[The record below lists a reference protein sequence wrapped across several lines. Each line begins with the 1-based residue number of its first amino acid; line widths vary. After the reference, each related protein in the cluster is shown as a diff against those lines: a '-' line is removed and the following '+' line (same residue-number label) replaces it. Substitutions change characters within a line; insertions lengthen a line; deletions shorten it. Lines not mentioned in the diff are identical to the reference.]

1 MKIAVSAVGPGLDS
15 DVDPRFGRCAYFII
29 VDSETMEW
37 EGLENRD
44 AAMPSGAGIG
54 AARFVA
60 QKGARA
66 VITGVV
72 GPKASQTLSAA
83 GIQVY
88 TVAGGPVREA
98 VEAFR
103 SGSLQAGRES
113 VASPPEGSGQG
124 QGRGMGMGRG
134 QGRGQGR
141 GMGRGMG
148 GGMGR
153 GMGGGRRNG

>member
-1 MKIAVSAVGPGLDS
+1 MKIAVSAVEPRLDS
-15 DVDPRFGRCAYFII
+15 IVDPRFGRCPYFII
-29 VDSETMEW
+29 VDSESMEW

-44 AAMPSGAGIG
+44 AAMASGAGIG

-60 QKGARA
+60 QQGARA

-88 TVAGGPVREA
+88 TVSGGTVREA

-103 SGSLQAGRES
+103 SGSLRAVQES
-113 VASPPEGSGQG
+113 VASPPEGWG

-134 QGRGQGR
+134 PGRGQGT
-141 GMGRGMG
+141 GTGRGRG

-153 GMGGGRRNG
+153 GMGGGRRNW